1 MRKLFLL
8 ATLVFGMN
16 TYAQTTKA
24 ETFAIENGLEIVLS
38 KGETVVA
45 KQTVTE
51 NLNVLMMAFSYTIE
65 ITYSITSEGAKVT
78 RVENTKVSN
87 NGLLLDMTTYRGL
100 SKDNITKK
108 QWEKLVASVN
118 KKAEST
124 LSKF

>member
-16 TYAQTTKA
+16 THAQTTKA